1 MQRLFQAN
9 INQATNVLPRPTDA
23 EIVLTSAPF
32 IMYEQLKLDGNYRT
46 YLEGVLISSHV
57 LRIGSKPTLYIF
69 KCQTNNFPSYQFH

>member
-9 INQATNVLPRPTDA
+9 INQAANVLPRATDA

-46 YLEGVLISSHV
+46 YLEGVLIS
-57 LRIGSKPTLYIF
+57 
-69 KCQTNNFPSYQFH
+69 